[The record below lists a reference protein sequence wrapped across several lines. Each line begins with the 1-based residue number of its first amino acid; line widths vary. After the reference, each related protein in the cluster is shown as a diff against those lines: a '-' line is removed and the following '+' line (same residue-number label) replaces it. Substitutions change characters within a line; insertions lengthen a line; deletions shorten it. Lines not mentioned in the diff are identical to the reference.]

1 MPRKMHK
8 TQQQQQQHELSSE
21 IRSAI
26 EKKQTPCENEKSR
39 VSKTQQSTTIAPRAC
54 SFVAS
59 IQKEKKGKRQ
69 HQPSTIII
77 KCMKRVRSATKHAP
91 RRTFVKDFPS
101 H

>member
-39 VSKTQQSTTIAPRAC
+39 VSKTQQPTTIAPRAC

-59 IQKEKKGKRQ
+59 IQKEKRENVNIN
-69 HQPSTIII
+69 HQPS
-77 KCMKRVRSATKHAP
+77 SSNA
-91 RRTFVKDFPS
+91 
-101 H
+101 